1 MAEHSDILIVGGGVI
16 GACCAGE
23 LAATGAAV
31 TLLERDEPPAVDSG
45 VYANAGLIT
54 PSDAYPL
61 ASPGVLGKGMKWL
74 LDSGSPFYVAPLAD
88 KDLPGWLAQFAQNC
102 RDEPMRRAMPVQ
114 RALLRASADLFTE
127 LAPEIAAAC
136 GYEQKGWLWVFETPD
151 GLKLSLDEIP
161 ESSALGVKSE
171 AIDAARLPEFA
182 PGLAGGFAG
191 GRFQAEDAHVNPML
205 FVREMARLAQER
217 GALLR
222 TRTEVLRFE
231 ASGDRI
237 TRVVTSRGD
246 FTADTVVLAAGAW
259 SAALGRQVG
268 LRLPIQAA
276 KGYSVTVKRP
286 ETTPEFP
293 LYLGERHV
301 CITPLGD
308 LLRFAGT
315 LELAGFDASIRWKR
329 VERIRARRRARLPRH
344 GAARAGRGVARAAP
358 LHARRPADHRAQ
370 PAPRQPG
377 DRHRPLHAGS
387 WRRADH
393 RPPGGA
399 ARERRDAADRP
410 HAAARRPLREP
421 VAGRCSRHRA
431 HRGAAWPQDVTT
443 GGGRGVTRAG
453 R

>member
-1 MAEHSDILIVGGGVI
+1 VAEHSDILIVGGGVI
-16 GACCAGE
+16 GACCASE

-102 RDEPMRRAMPVQ
+102 RTEPMRRAMPVQ
-114 RALLRASADLFTE
+114 RALLRASADLFAE
-127 LAPEIAAAC
+127 LAPEIGEAC
-136 GYEQKGWLWVFETPD
+136 GYEQKGWLWVFETPE
-151 GLKLSLDEIP
+151 GLKASVDEIP
-161 ESSALGVKSE
+161 ESAPLGVLSE
-171 AIDAARLPEFA
+171 VIDAARLPEFA

-191 GRFQAEDAHVNPML
+191 GRFQAEDGHVNPML

-222 TRTEVLRFE
+222 TRTEVLRLE

-237 TRVVTSRGD
+237 TRVVTSHGD

-259 SAALGRQVG
+259 SAALGHQVG
-268 LRLPIQAA
+268 LRLPIQPA

-286 ETTPEFP
+286 ETTPDFP

-301 CITPLGD
+301 CVTPLGD

-315 LELAGFDASIRWKR
+315 LELAGFDNAIRWKR
-329 VERIRARRRARLPRH
+329 VDRIRAGGERAFPGTAALEPVEVWRGLRPCTPDGLPIIGRSPRH
-344 GAARAGRGVARAAP
+344 ANLVIAAGHCMLGLGEGPITGRLVTQ
-358 LHARRPADHRAQ
+358 LI
-370 PAPRQPG
+370 G
-377 DRHRPLHAGS
+377 DQTPQIDLT
-387 WRRADH
+387 
-393 RPPGGA
+393 
-399 ARERRDAADRP
+399 
-410 HAAARRPLREP
+410 PLRVDRFTSP
-421 VAGRCSRHRA
+421 SQFAV
-431 HRGAAWPQDVTT
+431 RGIERLAALRTPK
-443 GGGRGVTRAG
+443 A
-453 R
+453 